1 MNVQEY
7 IRLGLRHKKDPFFVK
22 YLMGKRVLDIG
33 SGRGEFLARE
43 PGNFVGVDV
52 DPSLVT
58 QCQQRGLSAYCM
70 SAFEL
75 EFPNGSFDA
84 VHAAQ
89 LIEHFSSVD
98 ASRFLSEV
106 SRVIRPGGYV
116 YLTTPGVRNVWN
128 TFSHVRP
135 YPPDSFRKLL
145 GSDTENYI
153 RESQIDLTYENAW
166 GSRHYYENR
175 AMMFASGV
183 LDLLIPPSNPIGW
196 TIILR
201 KKNSTSEGASPA

>member
-1 MNVQEY
+1 MNVLDY
-7 IRLGLRHKKDPFFVK
+7 VRLGLRYRKDPFYVK

-52 DPSLVT
+52 DPLLVSL
-58 QCQQRGLSAYCM
+58 CQKRGLSAYCM
-70 SAFEL
+70 NAFEL
-75 EFPNGSFDA
+75 GFPDESFDA

-89 LIEHFSSVD
+89 LIEHFSPAD

-106 SRVIRPGGYV
+106 SRIIQPGGLV

-128 TFSHVRP
+128 TFSHIRP
-135 YPPDSFRKLL
+135 YPPDAFRKLL

-153 RESQIDLTYENAW
+153 RESQIDLSYVNAW
-166 GSRHYYENR
+166 GSRRYFKSQT
-175 AMMFASGV
+175 MMFASGI
-183 LDLLIPPSNPIGW
+183 LDLLIPPKNPIGW
-196 TIILR
+196 TILLR
-201 KKNSTSEGASPA
+201 KEDHTS

>member
-1 MNVQEY
+1 MNVLEY
-7 IRLGLRHKKDPFFVK
+7 VRLGLRYRKDPFFVK

-43 PGNFVGVDV
+43 PKSFVGVDI
-52 DPSLVT
+52 DPSLVSL
-58 QCQQRGLSAYCM
+58 CKERGLSAHCM

-106 SRVIRPGGYV
+106 ARVVRPGGWV

-135 YPPDSFRKLL
+135 YPPDAFRKLL

-153 RESQIDLTYENAW
+153 RESEIDLVFEKAW
-166 GSRHYYENR
+166 GSRRYYENR
-175 AMMFASGV
+175 AMMFTSGV
-183 LDLLIPPSNPIGW
+183 LDLLMPPGNPIGW

-201 KKNSTSEGASPA
+201 KKNATSKGVSLA